1 MTVGP
6 VRARAG
12 DSQALSITSAA
23 REVPLASSALLLDT
37 VREVSAPEGIEI
49 ALYPAGPFARA
60 SAWLID
66 LVLRFGALLLLMLGI
81 AILGRFGWAIVLLAW
96 FFLEWIFPAWC
107 EVNWG
112 GATPGKKALGIAVVH
127 DDGTPVGWPA
137 ALTRNLLRFVDFL
150 PVLYFFGLA
159 SMMVSRDFKRLGDH
173 AAGTL
178 VVYRSPTGKARKQ
191 VSEPPEPP
199 RRALTLGEQRA
210 VLDYAERVADLTPER
225 AAELAEIASPLVGTE
240 RGSAAVQRLV
250 RIASH
255 LMGRP

>member
-1 MTVGP
+1 MMFGS
-6 VRARAG
+6 ARACG
-12 DSQALSITSAA
+12 DASGAASTGATHESGLESNMFLLDTA
-23 REVPLASSALLLDT
+23 REVP
-37 VREVSAPEGIEI
+37 APEGIEI

-66 LVLRFGALLLLMLGI
+66 LVLRFGVLLLLMFGI
-81 AILGRFGWAIVLLAW
+81 AILGRFGWAIILLTW

-112 GATPGKKALGIAVVH
+112 GATPGKKALGLVVIH

-150 PVLYFFGLA
+150 PAMYLFGLV
-159 SMMVSRDFKRLGDH
+159 SMIVSRDFKRLGDH

-178 VVYRSPTGKARKQ
+178 VVYQSSASRSRK
-191 VSEPPEPP
+191 VAPATPEVP
-199 RRALTLGEQRA
+199 RAVLTLREQRA
-210 VLDYAERVADLTPER
+210 LLDFAERVSDLTPER
-225 AAELAEIASPLVGTE
+225 AAELAEIAGPLIGAA
-240 RGSAAVQRLV
+240 RGDAAVARLMG
-250 RIASH
+250 IANH